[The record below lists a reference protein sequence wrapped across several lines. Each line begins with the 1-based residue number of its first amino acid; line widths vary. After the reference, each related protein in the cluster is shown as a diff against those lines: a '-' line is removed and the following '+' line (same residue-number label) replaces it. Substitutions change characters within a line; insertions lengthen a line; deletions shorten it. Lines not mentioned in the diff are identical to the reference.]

1 MSGAGGIRVS
11 ITGTTL
17 TTTTDG
23 AGKFVITGVPSGTV
37 ELHLEGPGLDARLAI
52 SGLAAGQTLT
62 ITVRAS
68 GSQASLESDEDDQ
81 DHETE
86 LKGAIQS
93 IDLATSSLMVAGRKV
108 VTNATTR
115 IVGEHAATLAL
126 KDLKVGEKVE
136 VEGTSQADQSVL
148 ARKIKVE
155 GGEDDDSEVELEGTI
170 QSITPASGSLMVAG
184 RTVLTDGQT
193 LILGDHDT
201 KLTLADLKTGEK
213 VEVKGIPQA
222 SGVLARKIEVEG
234 DHDND

>member
-1 MSGAGGIRVS
+1 MTSATGPGLPAAPAGATIQGTVVTGATAAQASAPHAMSGAGGIRVS

-52 SGLAAGQTLT
+52 SLAAGQTLT

-115 IVGEHAATLAL
+115 IVGEHDATLAL

-148 ARKIKVE
+148 ARKI
-155 GGEDDDSEVELEGTI
+155 
-170 QSITPASGSLMVAG
+170 
-184 RTVLTDGQT
+184 
-193 LILGDHDT
+193 
-201 KLTLADLKTGEK
+201 
-213 VEVKGIPQA
+213 
-222 SGVLARKIEVEG
+222 EVEG